1 MVGVIGDPDGASRD
15 KLVDLN
21 LFFSDLNLLIS
32 FPLGML
38 RAVRETSVYV
48 LSYTN
53 IK

>member
-1 MVGVIGDPDGASRD
+1 MVGVIGDPDGVSRD

-21 LFFSDLNLLIS
+21 LFFSDLSLLSS

-38 RAVRETSVYV
+38 RAVRKTSVYV